1 MYIRGGWHP
10 RGWTSWGVVE
20 PSGKEDFVQE
30 WALCIAQ
37 CAIPGAA
44 NQILG
49 SCDRTLGK
57 TSKTSSTAKYDAVLF
72 LMSTTLQPYKR
83 YIMQEDKVT
92 CVKGKEFEQLCL

>member
-1 MYIRGGWHP
+1 MDGHP

-37 CAIPGAA
+37 CAA

-49 SCDRTLGK
+49 SCGRTLGK

-72 LMSTTLQPYKR
+72 LMSTTLEPYKR

-92 CVKGKEFEQLCL
+92 RVKGKEFEQLFL